1 MAFFKFRLS
10 RSDRSSTVAD
20 SDNAAENVE
29 AVRRRA
35 RYRLIGSVVLVTTAV
50 VGFPLLF
57 DTQPRPVSMD
67 TPIVIP
73 SRQAAKSESVVA
85 APQLPALPAQAGLDA
100 KEEVLKDDAA
110 KPVEPLQAVE
120 ENKQDAKPEVK
131 PVAPADLPVQEH
143 KAVEKVASKPA
154 EKKADKPA
162 EKKPEP
168 PKPAS
173 VSSAERAQALLD
185 GKAPEAGASK
195 YLIQVGAFTEAAK
208 VKEVR
213 AKLEHA
219 GLKTYVQVTDT
230 KDGKKLTRVRL
241 GPYHGKD
248 EADKVTER
256 IHKLG
261 LKASVLK
268 L

>member
-10 RSDRSSTVAD
+10 RSDRSAAVAD
-20 SDNAAENVE
+20 SDNSAENVE

-35 RYRLIGSVVLVTTAV
+35 RYRLIGSVVLVTIAV

-73 SRQAAKSESVVA
+73 PRQVAQGESVVA
-85 APQLPALPAQAGLDA
+85 PPQLPALSTQAGLDA
-100 KEEVLKDDAA
+100 KEEVVKDEAVKTIAA
-110 KPVEPLQAVE
+110 PQAAAEVV
-120 ENKQDAKPEVK
+120 KQDAPVVAPKEQPK
-131 PVAPADLPVQEH
+131 PV
-143 KAVEKVASKPA
+143 

-168 PKPAS
+168 KATS
-173 VSSAERAQALLD
+173 MSSAERARALLE
-185 GKAPEAGASK
+185 GKTPDADTSK
-195 YLIQVGAFTEAAK
+195 YLIQVGAFTDTAK

-213 AKLEHA
+213 YKLERA
-219 GLKTYVQVTDT
+219 GLKTYTQITDT
-230 KDGKKLTRVRL
+230 KDGKKLVRVRL
-241 GPYHGKD
+241 GPFKGK
-248 EADKVTER
+248 EEVDKVAER
-256 IHKLG
+256 IRKLG
-261 LKASVLK
+261 LKAAVLK